1 MDLKIAL
8 KNLRVNTFNNN
19 NNYHLRSTSFI
30 LQKSKP
36 RASERLSNLPEVTQL
51 VNLEFMSYLPLMPVF
66 SLLHCLTSKRNGPII

>member
-8 KNLRVNTFNNN
+8 KNLRVNTFNIDN

-36 RASERLSNLPEVTQL
+36 RASERLSNLPEATQL
-51 VNLEFMSYLPLMPVF
+51 VNLKLISI
-66 SLLHCLTSKRNGPII
+66 CL